1 MSFQVDIAGIFS
13 ELYKFNYLD
22 RFLFP
27 GILFLFLE
35 NNKSDLSN
43 DKNKIK
49 KKTNKKKL
57 KI

>member
-49 KKTNKKKL
+49 KKTKTKTT
-57 KI
+57 